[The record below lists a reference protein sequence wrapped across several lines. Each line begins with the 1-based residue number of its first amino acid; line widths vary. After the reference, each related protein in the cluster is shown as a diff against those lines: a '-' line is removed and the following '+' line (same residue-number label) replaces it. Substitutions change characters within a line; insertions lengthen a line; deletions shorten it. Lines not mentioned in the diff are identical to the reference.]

1 MMAVYFGEIDTFPN
15 AKADKEQALKIG
27 EECMEVY
34 SAWEDYE
41 SKCTNPLRLDE
52 IIIAR
57 DLLLDECAD
66 VLQAIANMVAALGV
80 SNFTLYV
87 EACERRNR
95 ERGRYDA

>member
-1 MMAVYFGEIDTFPN
+1 MAVYFGEIDTFPN
-15 AKADKEQALKIG
+15 AKADKEQVVKIG

-41 SKCTNPLRLDE
+41 FRCANPSRLDE
-52 IIIAR
+52 IVIAR

-80 SNFTLYV
+80 KNFTLYV